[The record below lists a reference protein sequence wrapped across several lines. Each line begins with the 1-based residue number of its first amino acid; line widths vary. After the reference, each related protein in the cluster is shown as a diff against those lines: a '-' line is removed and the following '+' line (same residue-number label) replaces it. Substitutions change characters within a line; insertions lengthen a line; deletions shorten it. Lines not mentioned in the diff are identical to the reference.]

1 MDHEMPLRDP
11 AYQLFFQEALELLS
25 QIDLSLQEGLAIP
38 SAATIDS
45 LLDNTQTLAQG
56 AQSLSLTSLCQ
67 PAQIFEGLVLRFQQ
81 SPLAFTPDDADALRQ
96 AYKNLQGALVTYI
109 SRSEQ
114 PSGLISPIES
124 PQSLG
129 IAPPSP
135 MTSAPAEPSADET
148 DVTTLMLTTDVVE
161 LLSQFHQ
168 ALVNPQVYN
177 LTDELKTHTEAL
189 LGWGEVLEL
198 SEFITIAQSTLE
210 MLNSNPQSAVS
221 IGQLA
226 LAGFQSAYKTALQS
240 TSTLEVSSPSLD
252 KDQPR
257 ASARPITVAE
267 IPTAEALFL
276 SSEVTLNTSL
286 LFVWQQQNLLFTIP
300 SEAVAEI
307 LIPRAEQVMGN
318 QHQRCINWQQQFMPL
333 YRLVDLL
340 NQGEPHWP
348 RLTPTATVHN
358 PEPSSVFGKSPLLVV
373 QQGGQTLG
381 LEVEIT
387 RLVTA
392 PELILHLSESDQ
404 PPCPYYCGETL
415 IAGDQQC
422 GVIDL
427 TVLLHEILG
436 VSPLS
441 LLSAVPSTSTTVSA
455 STESSLPPKPTQ
467 KPRSQMTILVVDDS
481 PTVRIMLSM
490 VLESVGYQVIE
501 AANGQLALDKLAE
514 HPEINLV
521 LCDVE
526 MPKMNGFEFLEHR
539 CRQPALADI
548 PVVMLSTCNSDQHR
562 RLANTLG
569 ANAYLTKPYEES
581 SLLATLQALIH

>member
-1 MDHEMPLRDP
+1 MAHETPLRDP

-25 QIDLSLQEGLAIP
+25 QIDLTLQEVLAVP
-38 SAATIDS
+38 SAAAIDF

-56 AQSLSLTSLCQ
+56 AQSLSLTLLCQ
-67 PAQIFEGLVLRFQQ
+67 PAKTFEGLVLRFQQ
-81 SPLAFTPDDADALRQ
+81 SPLALTPDDADALRQ
-96 AYKNLQGALVTYI
+96 AYKNLQGALVTYL
-109 SRSEQ
+109 SQSEQ
-114 PSGLISPIES
+114 PSGFISPVES
-124 PQSLG
+124 SQSLA

-135 MTSAPAEPSADET
+135 IAPAETSAVET
-148 DVTTLMLTTDVVE
+148 DVTTLMLTTDVAE
-161 LLSQFHQ
+161 LLSQLHQ

-177 LTDELKTHTEAL
+177 LADELKTHTEAL

-240 TSTLEVSSPSLD
+240 TSMPEASSPSLD

-257 ASARPITVAE
+257 TSAHPITVAE
-267 IPTAEALFL
+267 IPTAEALSL
-276 SSEVTLNTSL
+276 SNEVTLNTAL
-286 LFVWQQQNLLFTIP
+286 LLVWQQRNLLFTIP

-318 QHQRCINWQQQFMPL
+318 QHQRCIKWQQQFMPL

-340 NQGEPHWP
+340 NQGESHWP
-348 RLTPTATVHN
+348 RLTPMATAHT
-358 PEPSSVFGKSPLLVV
+358 PEPSPVFGKSPLLVV

-381 LEVEIT
+381 LEVEIA
-387 RLVTA
+387 RLVTE
-392 PELILHLSESDQ
+392 PELILRFSKSDQ
-404 PPCPYYCGETL
+404 PPCPYYCGETS
-415 IAGDQQC
+415 IPEVQQC

-427 TVLLHEILG
+427 TALLHEILG
-436 VSPLS
+436 VSPMP
-441 LLSAVPSTSTTVSA
+441 LLSAVPSTSISVSV
-455 STESSLPPKPTQ
+455 STKPSVPPKPIQ

-481 PTVRIMLSM
+481 PTVRIMLNM
-490 VLESVGYQVIE
+490 VLESAGYQVLE
-501 AANGQLALDKLAE
+501 AANGQLALDQLAE
-514 HPEINLV
+514 HTEINLV

-526 MPKMNGFEFLEHR
+526 MPKMNGFEFLEYR

-562 RLANTLG
+562 RLANALG
-569 ANAYLTKPYEES
+569 ANAYLTKPYEET